1 MDGGGSTP
9 CVSPWCGEKCEL
21 LNCDETDCNGNG
33 VCTNGSCK
41 CKAGWY
47 GSLCENSCPHT
58 RYGPGCEYS
67 CYCNDNG
74 VCHHVTGSCI
84 PNMLGK

>member
-9 CVSPWCGEKCEL
+9 CISPWCGEKWEL

-47 GSLCENSCPHT
+47 GSLCEKC
-58 RYGPGCEYS
+58 
-67 CYCNDNG
+67 
-74 VCHHVTGSCI
+74 
-84 PNMLGK
+84 

>member
-47 GSLCENSCPHT
+47 DSLCEILIHIIDMVLVVNT
-58 RYGPGCEYS
+58 LVIVMIMEY
-67 CYCNDNG
+67 
-74 VCHHVTGSCI
+74 VI
-84 PNMLGK
+84 M